1 MARRR
6 GWGRQIDP
14 KALNQY
20 HFGPDSSPAESA
32 AMLRVSRLTDYATVV
47 MTCIAAHPADVL
59 STAQIADETRLE
71 LPTVSKLLKALGHAG
86 LVESFRGVNGGY
98 RLARPA
104 SDISLAEIVEA
115 LEGPIGMTE
124 CSVAEGQCEREA
136 QCGVR
141 GSWQRINSVLDQT
154 LRAVSLADMLKP
166 PSAKRKI
173 ALTVKT
179 GEAITE

>member
-1 MARRR
+1 
-6 GWGRQIDP
+6 
-14 KALNQY
+14 
-20 HFGPDSSPAESA
+20 
-32 AMLRVSRLTDYATVV
+32 MLRVSRLTDYATVV
-47 MTCIAAHPADVL
+47 MTCIAAHPTEVL
-59 STAQIADETRLE
+59 STVQIADEARLE
-71 LPTVSKLLKALGHAG
+71 LPTVSKLLKALSHAA

-104 SDISLAEIVEA
+104 SEISLAEIVEA

-124 CSVAEGQCEREA
+124 CSAGEGQCDRES

-166 PSAKRKI
+166 LPPAISSQGRKI
-173 ALTVKT
+173 AVTVKT
-179 GEAITE
+179 GEATTE